1 MRKENVVD
9 AEMRDGLQSPGGT
22 NEKDEL
28 QNSFGGGLEEDD
40 MEAELRDF
48 K

>member
-1 MRKENVVD
+1 
-9 AEMRDGLQSPGGT
+9 LLSPGRA
-22 NEKDEL
+22 DERDEVG
-28 QNSFGGGLEEDD
+28 NSFGADLEEDD